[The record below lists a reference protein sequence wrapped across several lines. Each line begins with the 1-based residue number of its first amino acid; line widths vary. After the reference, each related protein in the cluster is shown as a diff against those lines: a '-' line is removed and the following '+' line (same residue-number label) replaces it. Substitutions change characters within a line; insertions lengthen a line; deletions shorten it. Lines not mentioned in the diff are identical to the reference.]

1 MGMSVGKKSGGMNSE
16 INITPLADVML
27 VLLIIVMLIAPLL
40 QKGVNVTM
48 PEAANTEDKPE
59 NDEQTVLAVTA
70 DGRYYVDQVE
80 TSEIELL
87 NSINTAL
94 ERKLERILLIKADQ
108 EAQYANVMNVLD
120 RLQRAGIEDVG
131 LITERKVGSGGGL
144 GAGGGE

>member
-1 MGMSVGKKSGGMNSE
+1 MGMSVGKKSGGLNSE

-40 QKGVNVTM
+40 QKGINVTM
-48 PEAANTEDKPE
+48 PEAANTDDKPE
-59 NDEQTVLAVTA
+59 NDEQTTLAVTA

-80 TSEIELL
+80 TSEIEML

-120 RLQRAGIEDVG
+120 RLQRAGIEDGG
-131 LITERKVGSGGGL
+131 LITERTGGSGGV